1 MIMEQGWKTE
11 ISTATEEKTLIRG
24 YNIEDLMS
32 KCSFTQVIFL
42 LWKGE
47 LPNKKEE
54 ALFNTILIS
63 AVEHGITPPSI
74 TAARIAYSG
83 SGQFNSAVAAGIL
96 AIGQHHGGAM
106 EGCAQL
112 LQIHCDEEF
121 KGKPEEE
128 IAKHIVDNMME
139 RKQRIPGFGHKVY
152 TDADP
157 RAQKILNVAKKNG
170 FSGRYVK
177 TVEKIEAYLEKH
189 FEAKLRNA
197 LQNPKDF
204 EMKKGK
210 KLCINID
217 GAIAAVMLEMG
228 FDWKL
233 GRGFFIM
240 ARTAGII
247 AHVHEEA
254 TKEKPFRR
262 LDDKE
267 TSYSGVKERK
277 L

>member
-1 MIMEQGWKTE
+1 MEQGWKTD
-11 ISTATEEKTLIRG
+11 ISVATEEKTLIRG
-24 YNIEDLMS
+24 YNVEELMT
-32 KCSFTQVIFL
+32 KCNFTQAIWL

-47 LPNKKEE
+47 LPSKKEE

-63 AVEHGITPPSI
+63 AMEHGITPPSI

-83 SGQFNSAVAAGIL
+83 SGQFNSAVAAGVL

-106 EGCAQL
+106 EQCAQL
-112 LQIHCDEEF
+112 LHSHINEEM
-121 KGKPEEE
+121 KTNTAEE

-139 RKQRIPGFGHKVY
+139 RKERIPGFGHKIY
-152 TDADP
+152 TDYDP
-157 RAQKILNVAKKNG
+157 RAQMVLQQAKKTG
-170 FSGRYVK
+170 YAGKY
-177 TVEKIEAYLEKH
+177 TETIQKIEFYLEK
-189 FEAKLRNA
+189 E
-197 LQNPKDF
+197 
-204 EMKKGK
+204 KGK

-228 FDWKL
+228 FDWKI
-233 GRGFFIM
+233 GRGFFILP
-240 ARTAGII
+240 RTASII

-254 TKEKPFRR
+254 QKEKPFRR

-267 TSYSGVKERK
+267 TEYTGVKERK

>member
-1 MIMEQGWKTE
+1 MEQGWKTD
-11 ISTATEEKTLIRG
+11 ISIATEEKTVIRG
-24 YNIEDLMS
+24 YNLDELMT
-32 KCSFTQVIFL
+32 KCNFTQVIFL

-47 LPNKKEE
+47 LPSKKEE
-54 ALFNTILIS
+54 AVFNTILIS
-63 AVEHGITPPSI
+63 AIEHGITPPSI

-83 SGQFNSAVAAGIL
+83 SGQFNSAIAAGIL

-112 LQIHCDEEF
+112 LQTHCDEEF
-121 KGKPEEE
+121 KGKQEAI
-128 IAKHIVDNMME
+128 IAQHIVDNMME

-157 RAQKILNVAKKNG
+157 RAQKILDAAKKNG
-170 FSGRYVK
+170 FSGRYVETIK
-177 TVEKIEAYLEKH
+177 AIESYLEK
-189 FEAKLRNA
+189 
-197 LQNPKDF
+197 
-204 EMKKGK
+204 KKGK

-247 AHVHEEA
+247 AHVHEESQ
-254 TKEKPFRR
+254 KEKPFRR
-262 LDDKE
+262 LEDKE
-267 TSYSGVKERK
+267 TTYLGVKERK

>member
-1 MIMEQGWKTE
+1 MEQGWKTE

-47 LPNKKEE
+47 LPNKKQE
-54 ALFNTILIS
+54 ALLNTILIS

-157 RAQKILNVAKKNG
+157 RAQKILDAAKKNG

-177 TVEKIEAYLEKH
+177 TLEKIESYLEKH

-233 GRGFFIM
+233 GRGFFII

-254 TKEKPFRR
+254 CKEKPFRR
-262 LDDKE
+262 LEDKE

>member
-1 MIMEQGWKTE
+1 MEQSWKTS

-24 YNIEDLMS
+24 YNIEDLMT
-32 KCSFTQVIFL
+32 KCNFTQVIFL

-54 ALFNTILIS
+54 AMFNTILVAS
-63 AVEHGITPPSI
+63 AEHGISPPSI
-74 TAARIAYSG
+74 TSARIAYSG

-96 AIGQHHGGAM
+96 AIGQHHGGAI

-112 LQIHCDEEF
+112 LQTHCDEEF

-128 IAKHIVDNMME
+128 IAKHIVDNMTE
-139 RKQRIPGFGHKVY
+139 RKQRIPGFGHKIY

-157 RAQKILNVAKKNG
+157 RAQKILDAAKKNS
-170 FSGRYVK
+170 FNGRYISTVK
-177 TVEKIEAYLEKH
+177 AIETYLEK
-189 FEAKLRNA
+189 
-197 LQNPKDF
+197 
-204 EMKKGK
+204 KKGK

-217 GAIAAVMLEMG
+217 GAIAAVLLEMG
-228 FDWKL
+228 FDWRL
-233 GRGFFIM
+233 GMGFFIM

-262 LDDKE
+262 LEDKE
-267 TSYSGVKERK
+267 TSYNGLKERR